1 MPERD
6 FEKEAFREAELE
18 SEQQQAYKTWI
29 TGRIEAI
36 HRRVTA
42 HDVLR
47 RNGIDLKYGDR
58 VEQFSCPFH
67 GKDNKPSAR
76 VYGETNRSPSH
87 VWCFVCQKRW
97 DAIGLWQKFTGFEG
111 RFSSL
116 LRDIEQVYGIEIP
129 ESPQEY
135 QSEYKAQDNTAID
148 EVLKLL
154 DICDSRMTKS
164 KNAFDMTGYY
174 KISVALD
181 RLRYQIDE
189 HLLKPS
195 EAKVVLQTILEKISV
210 KVQACPED

>member
-6 FEKEAFREAELE
+6 FTKEAFQEAELE

-29 TGRIEAI
+29 AGRIEAI
-36 HRRVTA
+36 HRRVSA
-42 HDVLR
+42 HEVLR
-47 RNGIDLKYGDR
+47 RNGVGLKYGGR

-67 GKDNKPSAR
+67 GQDNKPSAR
-76 VYGETNRSPSH
+76 VYGETERSPSH

-116 LRDIEQVYGIEIP
+116 LRDIEQTYGIEIP
-129 ESPQEY
+129 ESPQQY
-135 QSEYKAQDNTAID
+135 QSEHKVQDTTAMD

-164 KNAFDMTGYY
+164 RPAFEMTGYY
-174 KISVALD
+174 KLSVALD
-181 RLRYQIDE
+181 RVRYQLDE
-189 HLLKPS
+189 RRIKPV
-195 EAKVVLQTILEKISV
+195 EAKAILHTILEKISA
-210 KVQACPED
+210 KVRACPED